1 MDSKNEIERKDED
14 SAAERRA
21 RLWGW
26 FWMAVATAAMYLLVW
41 VTR

>member
-14 SAAERRA
+14 NAAERRA
-21 RLWGW
+21 RFWGW
-26 FWMAVATAAMYLLVW
+26 FWMVVATAAMYLLVW

>member
-1 MDSKNEIERKDED
+1 MCGNDEVPKK
-14 SAAERRA
+14 SNGSRTEGGS

-26 FWMAVATAAMYLLVW
+26 FWVVVATAAMYLLVW